1 MKSLLN
7 YVFWTLRPKHQSHS
21 LRTTSAYE
29 ANKMRLRRDV
39 FIIPEAPVCWR
50 LNTHG
55 WSGKLQGQAL
65 CLYPELVAITAAL
78 LGHMEKAACKILFKI
93 HPTIKWISLDF
104 YLLVYLSTE
113 YFLVGPNL
121 FSTTLLPC
129 DFVWWLGNDCQ
140 TFFPFVHQ
148 ENDHF
153 ILILVF
159 ISHDQSLKLLCF
171 SLQEHLTAINQNH
184 GYSSSH
190 QAYLDGCTGVWCE
203 GFLFCL
209 STSWSRMTQYGK

>member
-1 MKSLLN
+1 MLPHSGPPHKSIVIRRHLLGVSCSKCLQNFTYFPFQMKSLLN

-78 LGHMEKAACKILFKI
+78 LGHMEKAACKMLFKI
-93 HPTIKWISLDF
+93 YPTIKWISLDL

-129 DFVWWLGNDCQ
+129 DFVWWLGNYCQ
-140 TFFPFVHQ
+140 TFFPFIHQ
-148 ENDHF
+148 ENDH
-153 ILILVF
+153 
-159 ISHDQSLKLLCF
+159 
-171 SLQEHLTAINQNH
+171 
-184 GYSSSH
+184 
-190 QAYLDGCTGVWCE
+190 
-203 GFLFCL
+203 LF
-209 STSWSRMTQYGK
+209 